1 MLFNFR
7 GFRLPSEHLVSNESL
22 SPEPGPGWRLPVVC
36 LCPDLAPIISS
47 VLGLTRK
54 FRDNRGGASFY
65 FSQEDY
71 SIINTNGYFVKNVLP
86 KHWLTVWVLFW
97 SWLNPAYD
105 DWNIS
110 SLDVGDNRLMTH
122 TSSSQLSLVT
132 LLLSSFSLANLVGS
146 RALWLA
152 VTRTDC

>member
-36 LCPDLAPIISS
+36 LCPDLAPIIIS

-71 SIINTNGYFVKNVLP
+71 SIINTNGYFVKKCFVKALVDCLG
-86 KHWLTVWVLFW
+86 HDLG
-97 SWLNPAYD
+97 LNPVYD
-105 DWNIS
+105 EWDIP

-132 LLLSSFSLANLVGS
+132 LLLSSFSLANLGGS
-146 RALWLA
+146 RAF
-152 VTRTDC
+152 